1 MTDWRNLSQK
11 ANKLTLES
19 AGGYLVCVEGGK
31 TNRVSATRSRPGP
44 WEILEMIANPGQASK
59 QNKQRNHNKDQ
70 NEGDLETR
78 LAALQFLILA
88 NGALHPLNV
97 TEHSTFDIAPDI

>member
-31 TNRVSATRSRPGP
+31 TNT
-44 WEILEMIANPGQASK
+44 NPTHITT
-59 QNKQRNHNKDQ
+59 N
-70 NEGDLETR
+70 
-78 LAALQFLILA
+78 
-88 NGALHPLNV
+88 
-97 TEHSTFDIAPDI
+97 FD